1 MYSIFN
7 IMSLTIYELEEFR
20 KEIGEFYKRFSFFSN
35 IEIGDK
41 LCKNSE
47 NEIEINKSS
56 YYQCVTRM
64 LYGETKITTL
74 QYIRDLRNEYYL
86 FLKKMIQIVNDHEVS
101 YAFENVLLEVLSLNN
116 IIERGLDILNK
127 TYEDFMELQN
137 LTSDIK
143 NNFALFTTNVKKGK
157 Y

>member
-1 MYSIFN
+1 
-7 IMSLTIYELEEFR
+7 MSLTIYQLEDFR
-20 KEIGEFYKRFSFFSN
+20 KEIGDFYKRFNFFSI
-35 IEIGDK
+35 IEVGDK
-41 LCKNSE
+41 LYKNSE

-64 LYGETKITTL
+64 LYGETKMTTL
-74 QYIRDLRNEYYL
+74 EYIRDLRNEYYL
-86 FLKKMIQIVNDHEVS
+86 FLKKMIQVVNDHEVS
-101 YAFENVLLEVLSLNN
+101 YAFENVLLEILSLND

-127 TYEDFMELQN
+127 TYPNFTELES

-157 Y
+157 C